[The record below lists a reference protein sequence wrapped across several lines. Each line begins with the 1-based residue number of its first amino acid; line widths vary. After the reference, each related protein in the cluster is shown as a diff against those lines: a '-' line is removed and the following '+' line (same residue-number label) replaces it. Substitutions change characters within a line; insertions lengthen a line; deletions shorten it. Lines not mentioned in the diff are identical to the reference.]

1 MNQIIDSIICEK
13 CLQEV
18 SLLDMPDNSPSWF
31 CRCGFDVMA
40 NELAKSQAYVNG
52 LLAKAGRPDL
62 FVDYSKPLG
71 DPTRLE
77 KYYDEVMHESR

>member
-1 MNQIIDSIICEK
+1 MIICKK
-13 CLQEV
+13 CGNAV
-18 SLLDMPDNSPSWF
+18 SLVGMPDNSPSWL
-31 CRCGFDVMA
+31 CECGFDVMA
-40 NELAKSQAYVNG
+40 DELATSQAYVNG

-77 KYYDEVMHESR
+77 KHYDEVMHESR